1 MWLALFFGSLQ
12 AEREREREREREGGG
27 RERKDFYIESCQ
39 NDRLSSYGITRV
51 AFMIR
56 ATATMSHICN
66 SRMSN
71 LLKVQKVER

>member
-1 MWLALFFGSLQ
+1 MTQNFLSSFFLGGGG
-12 AEREREREREREGGG
+12 ERDRERE
-27 RERKDFYIESCQ
+27 DFYLLSFQ
-39 NDRLSSYGITRV
+39 YDRLSSNGITRV

-71 LLKVQKVER
+71 LIKLQNVAR